1 MKRLCPFADLHAFA
15 QTKHQMQ
22 SRLLLDVVVGQS
34 RAVLELLAR
43 EDESLLVKLIAILVL
58 TFLLHDLDTSEYGT
72 P

>member
-1 MKRLCPFADLHAFA
+1 
-15 QTKHQMQ
+15 MQ

-43 EDESLLVKLIAILVL
+43 EDESLLVWQIAFLVL
-58 TFLLHDLDTSEYGT
+58 AFPLHLLDISEYDT